1 MTQHVNV
8 GIVGFGWMGQVHAKA
23 LTRVRQ
29 HYPDLGAT
37 PRLVAVADPADD
49 GRLGY
54 ARDVLGIPFTTP
66 DWNELVSR
74 DDVDLVCV
82 AGPNFTHRDV
92 AVAAAKAGKHL
103 WIEKP
108 AGRNLAETLQIAE
121 AVAAAGVASAVGFN
135 YRNVP
140 AVEVARD
147 LVASGRIGEVR
158 SGRVQMLGDYSAHPD
173 GALTWRFVR
182 DLAGSGVT
190 GDLASHG
197 LDLAQ
202 YLAGPI
208 TAVLAEAST
217 FITERPQAAGAA
229 SHFSR
234 GTGGP
239 LVPVENEDHVLVL
252 LRFASDARG
261 VLEASRASVGEQN
274 SYGFEVHGSTGAL
287 AWDFRRMGEL
297 QVCLDQDYQGAS
309 WATHRVGP
317 RDAEAGA
324 FQPDTA
330 IPLSF
335 DDLKVI
341 EAKRLLVSI
350 VTGTPQGATIADMV
364 LAARLVDAALR
375 SDAEKR
381 WITLVAERS
390 GAGVRA
396 MDDPDGDVREQE
408 ER

>member
-1 MTQHVNV
+1 MTQTINV

-29 HYPDLGAT
+29 HYPDLDAV

-54 ARDVLGIPFTTP
+54 ARDVLGVPFTTP

-74 DDVDLVCV
+74 HDVDLVCV

-108 AGRNLAETLQIAE
+108 AGRNLAETLEIADAIE
-121 AVAAAGVASAVGFN
+121 AAGVASAVGFN

-158 SGRVQMLGDYSAHPD
+158 SVRVQMLGDYSAHPD
-173 GALTWRFVR
+173 GALTWRFAR
-182 DLAGSGVT
+182 ELAGSGVT

-197 LDLAQ
+197 FDLAQ
-202 YLAGPI
+202 YIVGPI
-208 TAVLAEAST
+208 SALIAETST
-217 FITERPQAAGAA
+217 FIPRRPQAVGAS

-234 GTGGP
+234 GGAGP
-239 LVPVENEDHVLVL
+239 LLPVENEDHIVTL
-252 LRFASDARG
+252 LRFASGARG
-261 VLEASRASVGEQN
+261 SLEASRASVGEQN
-274 SYGFEVHGSTGAL
+274 TYVVEVHGSTGSL

-297 QVCLDQDYQGAS
+297 RTCLDQDYQAAS
-309 WATHRVGP
+309 WTTHLIGP
-317 RDAEAGA
+317 NDGEAGA

-341 EAKRLLVSI
+341 EAKRLLTSI
-350 VTGTPQGATIADMV
+350 VTGEPDGATIADMV
-364 LAARLVDAALR
+364 LAARLIDATLR
-375 SDAEKR
+375 SDAEQR
-381 WITLVAERS
+381 WITL
-390 GAGVRA
+390 
-396 MDDPDGDVREQE
+396 
-408 ER
+408 

>member
-1 MTQHVNV
+1 MSRVLNV

-29 HYPDLGAT
+29 HYRDLGAT
-37 PRLVAVADPADD
+37 PRLVGVADPADD
-49 GRLGY
+49 GRLDH
-54 ARDVLGIPFTTP
+54 ARDAFGIAWSTS
-66 DWNELVSR
+66 DWQELV
-74 DDVDLVCV
+74 DHADIDLVCV
-82 AGPNFTHRDV
+82 AGPNYTHRDV

-108 AGRNLAETLQIAE
+108 AGRNLAETQEIAD

-135 YRNVP
+135 YRNAP
-140 AVEVARD
+140 AVELARD
-147 LVASGRIGEVR
+147 LVAAGRIGEVR
-158 SGRVQMLGDYSAHPD
+158 HVRVQLLGDYCAHPD

-182 DLAGSGVT
+182 DLAGSGVI

-197 LDLAQ
+197 YDLAQ
-202 YLAGPI
+202 YVVGPI
-208 TAVLAEAST
+208 AALIAEAST
-217 FITERPQAAGAA
+217 FIPRRPQAVGAS

-234 GTGGP
+234 GAGGP
-239 LVPVENEDHVLVL
+239 LLPVENEDHVLAM
-252 LRFASDARG
+252 LRFASGARG

-274 SYGFEVHGSTGAL
+274 SYGIEVHGSTGSL

-297 QVCLDQDYQGAS
+297 GVCLDQDYQAAS

-317 RDAEAGA
+317 RDGEAAA

-341 EAKRLLVSI
+341 EAKRLLASI
-350 VTGTPQGATIADMV
+350 VTGTPAGATIADMV
-364 LAARLVDAALR
+364 QAARLVDATLR
-375 SDAEKR
+375 SNTEKR
-381 WITLVAERS
+381 WITL
-390 GAGVRA
+390 
-396 MDDPDGDVREQE
+396 
-408 ER
+408 

>member
-1 MTQHVNV
+1 MTQSINV

-23 LTRVRQ
+23 LSRVRQ
-29 HYPDLGAT
+29 HYPDLDAV

-49 GRLGY
+49 GRLDY
-54 ARDVLGIPFTTP
+54 ARDVFGIASRTA
-66 DWNELVSR
+66 DWNELAGR
-74 DDVDLVCV
+74 DDIDLVCV

-92 AVAAAKAGKHL
+92 AVAAATAGKHV

-108 AGRNLAETLQIAE
+108 AGRNLAETLQIAD
-121 AVAAAGVASAVGFN
+121 AISAAGVASGVGFN

-140 AVEVARD
+140 AVERARD
-147 LVASGRIGEVR
+147 LVTSGRIGDVR
-158 SGRVQMLGDYSAHPD
+158 HVRVQMLGDYSAHPD

-182 DLAGSGVT
+182 ELAGSGVT

-197 LDLAQ
+197 FDLAQ
-202 YLAGPI
+202 YVVGPI
-208 TAVLAEAST
+208 AALLAEAST
-217 FITERPQAAGAA
+217 FIPQRPQAIGAS

-234 GTGGP
+234 GARGP
-239 LVPVENEDHVLVL
+239 LLPVENEDHVVTL
-252 LRFASDARG
+252 LRFESGARG

-297 QVCLDQDYQGAS
+297 QVCLDQDYQAAS
-309 WATHRVGP
+309 WTTHRVGP
-317 RDAEAGA
+317 SDAEAGA

-341 EAKRLLVSI
+341 EAKRLLTSI
-350 VTGTPQGATIADMV
+350 VTGKPDGATIADMV
-364 LAARLVDAALR
+364 AAARLVDATLR
-375 SDAEKR
+375 SDADKR
-381 WITLVAERS
+381 WITL
-390 GAGVRA
+390 
-396 MDDPDGDVREQE
+396 
-408 ER
+408 

>member
-1 MTQHVNV
+1 MAQIINV

-23 LTRVRQ
+23 LSRVRQ

-37 PRLVAVADPADD
+37 PRLVGVADPADD
-49 GRLGY
+49 GRLDY
-54 ARDVLGIPFTTP
+54 ARDVFGISWSTP
-66 DWNELVSR
+66 DWSELVSR
-74 DDVDLVCV
+74 DDIDVVCV

-92 AVAAAKAGKHL
+92 AVAAAKADKHL

-108 AGRNLAETLQIAE
+108 AGRNLAETLQIAD
-121 AVAAAGVASAVGFN
+121 AIGAAGVASAVGFN
-135 YRNVP
+135 YRNAP
-140 AVEVARD
+140 AVELARS

-158 SGRVQMLGDYSAHPD
+158 HVRVQMLGDYCAHPD

-182 DLAGSGVT
+182 ELAGSGVV

-202 YLAGPI
+202 YVVGPI
-208 TAVLAEAST
+208 AAVLAEMST
-217 FITERPQAAGAA
+217 FVTRRPQAIGAS

-234 GTGGP
+234 GADGP
-239 LVPVENEDHVLVL
+239 LLPVENEDHVLTM
-252 LRFASDARG
+252 LRFASGAKG
-261 VLEASRASVGEQN
+261 FLEASRASVGEQN
-274 SYGFEVHGSTGAL
+274 SYGFEVHGSTGSL

-297 QVCLDQDYQGAS
+297 QTCLDQDYQGAS
-309 WATHRVGP
+309 WTTHRIGP
-317 RDAEAGA
+317 GDGQAGA

-341 EAKRLLVSI
+341 EAKRLLASI
-350 VTGTPQGATIADMV
+350 VTDTPEGATIADMV
-364 LAARLVDAALR
+364 QAARLVDATLR

-381 WITLVAERS
+381 WITL
-390 GAGVRA
+390 
-396 MDDPDGDVREQE
+396 
-408 ER
+408 

>member
-1 MTQHVNV
+1 MTRTVNV

-29 HYPDLGAT
+29 HYPDLRAR

-49 GRLGY
+49 GRIGY
-54 ARDVLGIPFTTP
+54 ARDVFGIPWSTP
-66 DWNELVSR
+66 DWQELVAR
-74 DDVDLVCV
+74 EDIDLVCV

-92 AVAAAKAGKHL
+92 AVAAAGQGKHL

-108 AGRNLAETLQIAE
+108 AGRNLLETEQIAE
-121 AVAAAGVASAVGFN
+121 AIAAAGVVSAVGFN
-135 YRNVP
+135 YRNAP
-140 AVEVARD
+140 AVELARD
-147 LVASGRIGEVR
+147 LVAAGRLGAVR
-158 SGRVQMLGDYSAHPD
+158 HVRVQMLGDYCAHPD
-173 GALTWRFVR
+173 GALTWRFLR
-182 DLAGSGVT
+182 DLAGSGVI

-202 YLAGPI
+202 HVVGPVE
-208 TAVLAEAST
+208 AVLAEAST
-217 FITERPQAAGAA
+217 FITRRPQATGAS

-234 GTGGP
+234 GAGGP
-239 LVPVENEDHVLVL
+239 LLPVENEDHVVAL
-252 LRFASDARG
+252 LRFASGARG

-274 SYGFEVHGSTGAL
+274 SYGFEVHGSTGSL

-297 QVCLDQDYQGAS
+297 QVCLDQDYQAAS
-309 WATHRVGP
+309 WTTHRIGP
-317 RDAEAGA
+317 RDGEAGA

-341 EAKRLLVSI
+341 EAERLLAGIVS
-350 VTGTPQGATIADMV
+350 GAPAGATITDMV
-364 LAARLVDAALR
+364 AAARLADAMLR
-375 SDAEKR
+375 SDAGKC
-381 WITLVAERS
+381 WVTPGTMPHRS
-390 GAGVRA
+390 QPA
-396 MDDPDGDVREQE
+396 QE

>member
-1 MTQHVNV
+1 MTRTINV

-29 HYPDLGAT
+29 HYPDLDAV

-54 ARDVLGIPFTTP
+54 ARDVLGFASTTP
-66 DWNELVSR
+66 DWNELVGR

-108 AGRNLAETLQIAE
+108 AGRGLAETLQIADAIE
-121 AVAAAGVASAVGFN
+121 AAGVASAVGFN

-140 AVEVARD
+140 AVELARN

-158 SGRVQMLGDYSAHPD
+158 HVRVQMLGDYSAHPE
-173 GALTWRFVR
+173 GARSWRFVR

-197 LDLAQ
+197 LDLARCV
-202 YLAGPI
+202 AGPI
-208 TAVLAEAST
+208 SAVLAETST
-217 FITERPQAAGAA
+217 FIPERPQATGAA

-239 LVPVENEDHVLVL
+239 LLPVENEDHVLVL
-252 LRFASDARG
+252 LRFASGAPG

-274 SYGFEVHGSTGAL
+274 SYGFEVHGSTGSL

-317 RDAEAGA
+317 GDGDAGA

-341 EAKRLLVSI
+341 EAKRLLTSI
-350 VTGTPQGATIADMV
+350 VTGEPEGATIADMV
-364 LAARLVDAALR
+364 LAARLADAALR
-375 SDAEKR
+375 SDAGKR
-381 WITLVAERS
+381 WITL
-390 GAGVRA
+390 
-396 MDDPDGDVREQE
+396 
-408 ER
+408 

>member
-1 MTQHVNV
+1 MTGTNIDV

-29 HYPDLGAT
+29 HYRDLGVV
-37 PRLVAVADPADD
+37 PHLVAVADPAAD
-49 GRLGY
+49 GRLDF
-54 ARDVLGIPFTTP
+54 ARDVFGITSTTS
-66 DWNELVSR
+66 DWSELVAR
-74 DDVDLVCV
+74 DDIDLVCV
-82 AGPNFTHRDV
+82 AGPNYTHRDV
-92 AVAAAKAGKHL
+92 AVAAAKNGKHV

-108 AGRNLAETLQIAE
+108 AGRNLAETLEIAE
-121 AVAAAGVASAVGFN
+121 AITSAGVASAVGFN
-135 YRNVP
+135 YRNAP
-140 AVEVARD
+140 AVEMARD
-147 LVASGRIGEVR
+147 LVASGRIGDVR
-158 SGRVQMLGDYSAHPD
+158 HVRLQMLGDYCAHPD

-182 DLAGSGVT
+182 ELAGSGVI

-202 YLAGPI
+202 YVVGPI

-217 FITERPQAAGAA
+217 FIAQRPQAVGAS

-234 GTGGP
+234 GTEGP
-239 LVPVENEDHVLVL
+239 RLPVENEDHVVTL
-252 LRFASDARG
+252 LRFASGAPG

-274 SYGFEVHGSTGAL
+274 SYSFEIHGSTGSL

-309 WATHRVGP
+309 WTTHRVGP
-317 RDAEAGA
+317 ADGEAGA

-341 EAKRLLVSI
+341 EAKRLLTSI
-350 VTGTPQGATIADMV
+350 VTGRPDGATIADMV
-364 LAARLVDAALR
+364 TAARLADATLR
-375 SDAEKR
+375 SNAEKS
-381 WITLVAERS
+381 WITL
-390 GAGVRA
+390 
-396 MDDPDGDVREQE
+396 
-408 ER
+408 

>member
-1 MTQHVNV
+1 VTSTINV

-29 HYPDLGAT
+29 HYPGLDAV

-49 GRLGY
+49 GRLDY
-54 ARDVLGIPFTTP
+54 ARDVFGIAWITP
-66 DWNELVSR
+66 DWNELISR
-74 DDVDLVCV
+74 DDIDLVCV

-108 AGRNLAETLQIAE
+108 AGRNLTETLQIAD
-121 AVAAAGVASAVGFN
+121 AIAAAGVASAVGFN
-135 YRNVP
+135 YRNAP
-140 AVEVARD
+140 AVELARD
-147 LVASGRIGEVR
+147 LVASGRLGEVR
-158 SGRVQMLGDYSAHPD
+158 HVRLQMLGDYSAHPD

-182 DLAGSGVT
+182 DLAGSGVI

-202 YLAGPI
+202 YVVGPI
-208 TAVLAEAST
+208 AALIAEAST
-217 FITERPQAAGAA
+217 FIPQRPQAIGAS

-234 GTGGP
+234 GADGP
-239 LVPVENEDHVLVL
+239 LLPVENEDHVLTL
-252 LRFASDARG
+252 LRFASGARG

-297 QVCLDQDYQGAS
+297 QLCLDQDYQAAS
-309 WATHRVGP
+309 WTTHRIGP
-317 RDAEAGA
+317 GDGEAAA

-341 EAKRLLVSI
+341 EAKRLLTSI
-350 VTGTPQGATIADMV
+350 VTGEPDGATITDMV
-364 LAARLVDAALR
+364 LAARLVDAMLR
-375 SDAEKR
+375 SDAEQR
-381 WITLVAERS
+381 WITL
-390 GAGVRA
+390 
-396 MDDPDGDVREQE
+396 
-408 ER
+408 